1 MLPTSASLA
10 TRYGTIAYRE
20 AGSGPPLI
28 LLHGLAG
35 SSKSWE
41 AQFGALAN
49 IRRVI
54 AWDCPGY
61 GGSDEQ
67 PGDAPT
73 LADYA
78 DALLA
83 FADGLGLER
92 FDLLGHSMGGVIAG
106 RFAALQPDRVR
117 RLILSGTRTG
127 FTRRDPASFL
137 SRIEELRSLT
147 PEEFGARRADGMV
160 AASAPRET
168 WRRVAAVAAAVRP
181 AGFAAAARMLTRAD
195 NADLLH
201 RIRAPALVLAG
212 EADRIA
218 LPAGAEALAQ
228 AVAARLIM
236 IAGAAHAPYL
246 EQAAA
251 YNDALRTFLSEPP
264 ARG

>member
-1 MLPTSASLA
+1 MLPTSATLA
-10 TRYGTIAYRE
+10 TGSGTIACRE
-20 AGSGPPLI
+20 AGSGPPLV

-41 AQFGALAN
+41 EQFDALGD

-61 GGSDEQ
+61 GGSDTL
-67 PGDAPT
+67 PGDAPM

-83 FADGLGLER
+83 FVDGLGLDR
-92 FDLLGHSMGGVIAG
+92 LDLLGHSMGGVIAG

-127 FTRRDPASFL
+127 FARRDPASFL

-160 AASAPRET
+160 AAGAPREI
-168 WRRVAAVAAAVRP
+168 WRRVAAVAAEVRP
-181 AGFAAAARMLTRAD
+181 AGFAAAARMLTCAD

-201 RIRAPALVLAG
+201 RITAPVLVLAG

-218 LPAGAEALAQ
+218 LPAEAEELAQ
-228 AVAARLIM
+228 AVAGRLVM
-236 IAGAAHAPYL
+236 IGGAAHAPYL

-251 YNDALRTFLSEPP
+251 YNDALRGFLSEAP